1 MFVYLLSSDV
11 EKQAG
16 SFQKRV
22 SGENKTPKL
31 FKETWFDEECEN
43 LLQERQLAYKK
54 NSKFSSCQ
62 NCSAYSKLRSK
73 LSSVVKKNKNGFL
86 GIVSSL

>member
-22 SGENKTPKL
+22 SGENKTPNF

-43 LLQERQLAYKK
+43 LLQERQLAIKK
-54 NSKFSSCQ
+54 NT
-62 NCSAYSKLRSK
+62 RSFRHAK
-73 LSSVVKKNKNGFL
+73 IALLIANYDRNYRLS
-86 GIVSSL
+86 